1 MALRVWYGAGKNMNT
16 NENRQHRN
24 ETRNQG
30 TVSVECWKTVPGIEG
45 VERWWAGLRPV
56 ERQVARVI
64 AGMMQEVTATKRV
77 EIRREG
83 AEIRARFIYMLKQP
97 EKGCLTAV
105 MLPECDRGAA
115 N

>member
-1 MALRVWYGAGKNMNT
+1 MKM
-16 NENRQHRN
+16 NENRNHRN
-24 ETRNQG
+24 EAKNQAAAP
-30 TVSVECWKTVPGIEG
+30 VECCKTVTGSEG
-45 VERWWAGLRPV
+45 ADRWWAGLRPV

-64 AGMMQEVTATKRV
+64 AGMMQEVTATKRI

-97 EKGCLTAV
+97 EKGCLSAV
-105 MLPECDRGAA
+105 MLPECDRAT